1 MTSDD
6 TRGSQTLPSAVR
18 PAYVSRPVRMLQD
31 LLGHCSLD
39 MTQAYVWVE
48 WEELVEAVE
57 AVDLLVLGGRSQAA
71 R

>member
-1 MTSDD
+1 
-6 TRGSQTLPSAVR
+6 
-18 PAYVSRPVRMLQD
+18 MLQE

-57 AVDLLVLGGRSQAA
+57 AVDLLVLGDRSQAA